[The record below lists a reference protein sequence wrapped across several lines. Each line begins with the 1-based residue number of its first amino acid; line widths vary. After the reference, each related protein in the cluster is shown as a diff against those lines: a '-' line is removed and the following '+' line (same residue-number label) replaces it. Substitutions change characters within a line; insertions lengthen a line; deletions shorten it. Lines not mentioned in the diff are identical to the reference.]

1 MRRRSRAGR
10 GGLATLVFLG
20 TVAFGSLCVPTQAAA
35 YSVLAHEANIDAL
48 WDSTIKPM
56 LQSRFPEA
64 TPEQL
69 LEARAYAYG
78 GCVIQDLGY
87 YPFGSHFFSNL
98 LHYVRTGD
106 FVEALI
112 RDATDIDEYAFAL
125 GALGHYAADNTGHP
139 MAVNRAVPLMY
150 PKLKAEFGNTVTYEQ
165 SPKSHV
171 LVEFSFDVVQVAA
184 GAYAPEAYHQH
195 IGFKV
200 AKLALERAFRD
211 TYGLE
216 MKDIFFSED
225 LAIGTYRHAV
235 ATTIPE
241 MTKLAWGKKRDQ
253 ILKVTPGIRK
263 KTFVFRLSRRQYDKE
278 FGTDYAKP
286 HGFARFLGVVY
297 NLVPKVGPFRSLG
310 FSVPTPEAER
320 LFLESF
326 TATGER
332 FRQSLDALRAGA
344 LHLPNTDFD
353 TGRPTVRREYSLADA
368 AYDELL
374 DKLADRGFVDVPA
387 ALRANM
393 VAYYGAADSL
403 PGATPDQ
410 QKRSAI
416 VQSQV
421 ALLAA
426 SSQNRPQER
435 KADPGKP
442 ATPAHTGLRAIL
454 DGVKDDIT
462 HLPSKQNLY
471 LAGIGGGLALGAHA
485 LDQTVNARSLNQ
497 YDIVNK
503 MFAPGK
509 YYGDTPEQVGLSI
522 GTWALGRVLDKPK
535 MAHLG
540 MDLLRAQAVTE
551 IMVEPIKF
559 ASHRRRPDG
568 SDHQSF
574 PSGHSAITFAA
585 ATVVERHLG
594 WKHSIAAYAIA
605 SYVAASRLHDNRHYL
620 SDVVFGAAVGSIAGR
635 TVTAHGRDTWTLA
648 PAAMP
653 GGVAIWAT
661 RAF

>member
-200 AKLALERAFRD
+200 AKSALERAFRD

-522 GTWALGRVLDKPK
+522 GTWALGRALDKPK